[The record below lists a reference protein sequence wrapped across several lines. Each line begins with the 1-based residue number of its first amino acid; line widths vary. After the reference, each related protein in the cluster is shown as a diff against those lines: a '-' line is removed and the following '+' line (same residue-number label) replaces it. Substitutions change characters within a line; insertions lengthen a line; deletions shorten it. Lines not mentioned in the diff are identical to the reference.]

1 MISSLSLL
9 QVRLSKL
16 AILLGD
22 LLAFAA
28 AAGFASTLLNVRQD
42 PERVATWFALAIL
55 GIVLF
60 LMRFEHYSDRR
71 PFWDE
76 LGEILRTIL
85 ILALLD
91 MTLVTVSNWQS
102 SQVWWM
108 WAWPASLASIVFMR
122 WLVKFILKK
131 RGLWVR
137 PTVIIGHGNNAL
149 DAQNALHSEPSFGF
163 QVVGFVDVDCQ
174 EPRLKYESQVKLD
187 YIGLQLLAKRPGV
200 QWVIALEHSQSDQRE
215 EWLRKLASWG
225 AQDINVIPAMR
236 GVPLYGTN
244 ISHFFSHEVALLRV
258 HNNLRRWP
266 ARLSK
271 RIFDTLVALVL
282 IVLLS
287 PLLLLLS
294 LLLLGDGGKVI
305 FSQKRVG
312 KNGRPFNC
320 LKFRTMALDAEDQLK
335 LLLAQSPEHKL
346 QWEKD
351 QKLKDDPRVSA
362 LGGFLRRTSL
372 DELPQLF
379 NVLQGQMSLV
389 GPRPIVEAELQR
401 YGSDASYYLMV
412 RPGMTGLWQVNGRND
427 LDYES
432 RVYLDTWYV
441 KNWSLWYDL
450 VILIKTIR
458 TVLSSKGAY

>member
-1 MISSLSLL
+1 MISGLSLL

-22 LLAFAA
+22 LLAFALA
-28 AAGFASTLLNVRQD
+28 ASLASFVQPSYQD
-42 PERVATWFALAIL
+42 PERWAAWFALVGL
-55 GIVLF
+55 GLLLF

-76 LGEILRTIL
+76 LGDILRTL
-85 ILALLD
+85 ISLALLD
-91 MTLVTVSNWQS
+91 MTLVTVSDWHS

-108 WAWPASLASIVFMR
+108 WVWPVSLGTIVQMR
-122 WLVKFILKK
+122 WLVRSFLNSQ
-131 RGLWVR
+131 GLWVR
-137 PTVIIGHGNNAL
+137 STVIIGKGLNAL
-149 DAQNALHSEPSFGF
+149 DAQNALESEPELGF
-163 QVVGFVDVDCQ
+163 QVVGFVDVDEALPQ
-174 EPRLKYESQVKLD
+174 LKVESQTILD
-187 YIGLQLLAKRPGV
+187 YSGLQLLAKRPGV
-200 QWVIALEHSQSDQRE
+200 QWVIALEHAQSEQRE
-215 EWLRKLASWG
+215 DWLRKLAAWG

-266 ARLSK
+266 ARLTK
-271 RIFDTLVALVL
+271 RIFDTLVALAL

-287 PLLLLLS
+287 PLLLILS

-312 KNGRPFNC
+312 KNGRVFDC
-320 LKFRTMALDAEDQLK
+320 FKFRTMALDAEDQLK
-335 LLLAQSPEHKL
+335 LLLAQSPEFKA
-346 QWEKD
+346 QWDKD
-351 QKLKDDPRVSA
+351 QKLKEDPRVSA
-362 LGGFLRRTSL
+362 LGSFLRRTSL

-379 NVLQGQMSLV
+379 NVLKGQMSLV
-389 GPRPIVEAELQR
+389 GPRPIVEAELAR
-401 YGSDASYYLMV
+401 YGSEVSYYLMV
-412 RPGMTGLWQVNGRND
+412 RPGMTGLWQVNGRSN

-458 TVLSSKGAY
+458 TVLSTKGAY

>member
-1 MISSLSLL
+1 
-9 QVRLSKL
+9 
-16 AILLGD
+16 
-22 LLAFAA
+22 
-28 AAGFASTLLNVRQD
+28 
-42 PERVATWFALAIL
+42 
-55 GIVLF
+55 
-60 LMRFEHYSDRR
+60 
-71 PFWDE
+71 
-76 LGEILRTIL
+76 
-85 ILALLD
+85 
-91 MTLVTVSNWQS
+91 
-102 SQVWWM
+102 
-108 WAWPASLASIVFMR
+108 
-122 WLVKFILKK
+122 
-131 RGLWVR
+131 
-137 PTVIIGHGNNAL
+137 
-149 DAQNALHSEPSFGF
+149 
-163 QVVGFVDVDCQ
+163 
-174 EPRLKYESQVKLD
+174 
-187 YIGLQLLAKRPGV
+187 
-200 QWVIALEHSQSDQRE
+200 
-215 EWLRKLASWG
+215 
-225 AQDINVIPAMR
+225 MR

-271 RIFDTLVALVL
+271 RIFDTLLALVL

-320 LKFRTMALDAEDQLK
+320 FKFRTMALDAEDQLK

>member
-1 MISSLSLL
+1 MIISLSLL

-16 AILLGD
+16 IILLGD
-22 LLAFAA
+22 LFAFCAA
-28 AAGFASTLLNVRQD
+28 ALLASVAQTNYQD
-42 PERVATWFALAIL
+42 PERLAAWLALAVL
-55 GIVLF
+55 GILLF

-76 LGEILRTIL
+76 LGDILRTLI

-91 MTLVTVSNWQS
+91 MTLVTVSDWRS

-108 WAWPASLASIVFMR
+108 WVWPASLTSIVMTR
-122 WLVKFILKK
+122 WLMRTLLKQQ
-131 RGLWVR
+131 GLWVR
-137 PTVIIGHGNNAL
+137 PTVIIGQGSNAL
-149 DAQNALHSEPSFGF
+149 DAQIALHSEPGLGF
-163 QVVGFVDVDCQ
+163 QVVGFVDVDCA
-174 EPRLKYESQVKLD
+174 EPQLKFESKTILE
-187 YIGLQLLAKRPGV
+187 YSGLQLLAKRPGI

-215 EWLRKLASWG
+215 DWLRKLAAWG

-266 ARLSK
+266 ARLTK
-271 RIFDTLVALVL
+271 RIFDTLVALFL

-287 PLLLLLS
+287 PLLFFLS
-294 LLLLGDGGKVI
+294 LLLLGDGGKVV

-312 KNGRPFNC
+312 KNGRHFDC
-320 LKFRTMALDAEDQLK
+320 FKFRTMALDAEDQLK
-335 LLLAQSPEHKL
+335 LLLAQSPELKA
-346 QWEKD
+346 QWDKD
-351 QKLKDDPRVSA
+351 QKLKEDPRISA

-389 GPRPIVEAELQR
+389 GPRPILETELQR
-401 YGSDASYYLMV
+401 YGSESSYYLMV
-412 RPGMTGLWQVNGRND
+412 RPGMTGLWQVNGRSN

-432 RVYLDTWYV
+432 RIYLDTWYV

-458 TVLSSKGAY
+458 TVLSTKGAY

>member
-1 MISSLSLL
+1 
-9 QVRLSKL
+9 
-16 AILLGD
+16 
-22 LLAFAA
+22 
-28 AAGFASTLLNVRQD
+28 
-42 PERVATWFALAIL
+42 
-55 GIVLF
+55 
-60 LMRFEHYSDRR
+60 
-71 PFWDE
+71 
-76 LGEILRTIL
+76 
-85 ILALLD
+85 
-91 MTLVTVSNWQS
+91 
-102 SQVWWM
+102 
-108 WAWPASLASIVFMR
+108 MR

-131 RGLWVR
+131 QGLWVR

-149 DAQNALHSEPSFGF
+149 DAQNALHSEPSLGF
-163 QVVGFVDVDCQ
+163 QVVGFVDVDCL

-271 RIFDTLVALVL
+271 RIFDTLLALVL

-312 KNGRPFNC
+312 KNGRTFNC
-320 LKFRTMALDAEDQLK
+320 FKFRTMALDAEDQLK

>member
-1 MISSLSLL
+1 MIAGLSLL

-28 AAGFASTLLNVRQD
+28 AALLSSTLQTNYQD
-42 PERVATWFALAIL
+42 PERLAAWFALAVL
-55 GIVLF
+55 GILLF

-76 LGEILRTIL
+76 LGDILRTL
-85 ILALLD
+85 ISLALLD
-91 MTLVTVSNWQS
+91 MTLVTVSDWRS
-102 SQVWWM
+102 SQAWWM
-108 WAWPASLASIVFMR
+108 WAWPVSLVSVVVMR
-122 WLVKFILKK
+122 WWVRSFLKQQ
-131 RGLWVR
+131 GLWIR
-137 PTVIIGHGNNAL
+137 STVIIGQGSNAL
-149 DAQNALHSEPSFGF
+149 DAQNALHSEPGLGF
-163 QVVGFVDVDCQ
+163 QVVGFVDVDVAQ
-174 EPRLKYESQVKLD
+174 PQLKFESQTILD
-187 YIGLQLLAKRPGV
+187 YNGLQLLAKRPGV
-200 QWVIALEHSQSDQRE
+200 QWVIALEHSQSEQRE
-215 EWLRKLASWG
+215 DWLRKLAAWG

-266 ARLSK
+266 ARLTK
-271 RIFDTLVALVL
+271 RIFDTLIALLL

-287 PLLLLLS
+287 PLLLFLS

-312 KNGRPFNC
+312 KNGRAFNC
-320 LKFRTMALDAEDQLK
+320 FKFRTMALDAEDQLK
-335 LLLAQSPEHKL
+335 LLLAQSLELKA
-346 QWEKD
+346 QWDKD

-362 LGGFLRRTSL
+362 LGSFLRRTSL

-389 GPRPIVEAELQR
+389 GPRPIIEAELQR
-401 YGSDASYYLMV
+401 YGSEASYYLMV
-412 RPGMTGLWQVNGRND
+412 RPGMTGLWQVNGRSN

>member
-1 MISSLSLL
+1 MIISLSLL

-16 AILLGD
+16 IILLGD
-22 LLAFAA
+22 LFAFCAA
-28 AAGFASTLLNVRQD
+28 ALLASVAQTNYQD
-42 PERVATWFALAIL
+42 PERLAAWFALAVL
-55 GIVLF
+55 GILLF

-76 LGEILRTIL
+76 LGDILRTLI

-91 MTLVTVSNWQS
+91 MTLVTVSDWRS

-108 WAWPASLASIVFMR
+108 WVWPASLTSIVMTRSLMR
-122 WLVKFILKK
+122 TLLKQQ
-131 RGLWVR
+131 GLWVR
-137 PTVIIGHGNNAL
+137 PTVIIGQGSNAL
-149 DAQNALHSEPSFGF
+149 DAQIALHSEPGLGF
-163 QVVGFVDVDCQ
+163 QVVGFVDVDCA
-174 EPRLKYESQVKLD
+174 EPQLKFESKTILE
-187 YIGLQLLAKRPGV
+187 YSGLQLLAKRPGI

-215 EWLRKLASWG
+215 DWLRKLAAWG

-266 ARLSK
+266 ARLTK
-271 RIFDTLVALVL
+271 RIFDTLVALFL

-287 PLLLLLS
+287 PLLFFLS
-294 LLLLGDGGKVI
+294 LLLLGDGGKVV

-312 KNGRPFNC
+312 KNGRHFDC
-320 LKFRTMALDAEDQLK
+320 FKFRTMALDAEDQLK
-335 LLLAQSPEHKL
+335 LLLAQSPELKA
-346 QWEKD
+346 QWDKD
-351 QKLKDDPRVSA
+351 QKLKEDPRISA

-389 GPRPIVEAELQR
+389 GPRPILETELQR
-401 YGSDASYYLMV
+401 YGSESSYYLMV
-412 RPGMTGLWQVNGRND
+412 RPGMTGLWQVNGRSN

-432 RVYLDTWYV
+432 RIYLDTWYV

-458 TVLSSKGAY
+458 TVLSTKGAY